1 MDEIL
6 VIGAGPA
13 GLLAAWVARQ
23 RGAQVRVLASGIGTT
38 HIMPGWIRIL
48 DRAPNGSH
56 RRANLS
62 SPYSTSWTRILDR
75 APNGPEAPR
84 ALEQWIAAHPDH
96 PYAAAGP
103 DALAGGL
110 DALRQVA
117 QATGIQFAPQE
128 AFDRPDAG
136 DGLVLPTALG
146 AAQRVALAPASF
158 AAGDLRRPDPMLIAG
173 PKGWRD
179 FYPSLCADNL
189 ARQGFAARALAF
201 DLPQMRQASRFD
213 LTSAGLARLFDDA
226 EVRRQVAAQIRP
238 RLDGAARVGLPAV
251 VGLAHH
257 AEAWQDLQDRLGVP
271 VFEIPTLPP
280 SVPGMRLYAA
290 FKAAL
295 TRAGVPILLD
305 MTVARG
311 ETAGGR
317 ATSLV
322 VPNVVRQATYRGRE
336 IILATGG
343 LYGGG
348 IATDHRGQMREV
360 IFDLPVRPAGELT
373 EWFRPE
379 FLDAAGHPVH
389 GAGVRANAQM
399 QPVDEA
405 GRAVLENVRVAGH
418 LLAGANPPIEGS
430 TEGIWLATAYRAAV
444 CATGG

>member
-1 MDEIL
+1 MAEIL

-13 GLLAAWVARQ
+13 GLLAAWIARQ
-23 RGAQVRVLASGIGTT
+23 RGAQVRVLAAGIGTT
-38 HIMPGWIRIL
+38 HVSPGWIRIL
-48 DRAPNGSH
+48 DPA
-56 RRANLS
+56 A
-62 SPYSTSWTRILDR
+62 D
-75 APNGPEAPR
+75 GPEAPR
-84 ALEQWIAAHPDH
+84 TLEQWIAAHPDH

-103 DALAGGL
+103 EALAGGL
-110 DALRQVA
+110 AALREVGRTA
-117 QATGIQFAPQE
+117 GIRFVPQE
-128 AFDRPDAG
+128 ASERPDVG

-146 AAQRVALAPASF
+146 APLKVALAPESF
-158 AAGDLRRPDPMLIAG
+158 AAGDLRRPEAMLIAG
-173 PKGWRD
+173 PRGWRD

-189 ARQGFAARALAF
+189 ARQGWAARATCF

-213 LTSAGLARLFDDA
+213 LTSAGLARMFDDP

-238 RLDGAARVGLPAV
+238 QLDGAARVGLPAV
-251 VGLAHH
+251 VGMAQH
-257 AEAWQDLQDRLGVP
+257 ADAWQDLQDRLGVP

-290 FKAAL
+290 FKTAL

-317 ATSLV
+317 ATGLLV
-322 VPNVVRQATYRGRE
+322 PGVVRQTKYRCRE
-336 IILATGG
+336 VILATGG

-348 IATDHRGQMREV
+348 IATDHRGRMREV
-360 IFDLPVRPAGELT
+360 VFDLPLRPAGELT

-379 FLDAAGHPVH
+379 FLAAAGHPVH
-389 GAGVRANAQM
+389 RAGVPANAQM

-405 GRAVLENVRVAGH
+405 GRAVLENVRVAGR

-430 TEGIWLATAYRAAV
+430 TEGIWLATAYRAAL